1 MATKCSSVAA
11 ATADRG
17 GSHKRSKK
25 LNRVL
30 LLEPASEYA
39 VAVAIVVAHTVVW
52 RRGVT
57 QLLCRAAAKAA
68 QQQQQ

>member
-39 VAVAIVVAHTVVW
+39 VAVAIVVAHTVV
-52 RRGVT
+52 
-57 QLLCRAAAKAA
+57 
-68 QQQQQ
+68 